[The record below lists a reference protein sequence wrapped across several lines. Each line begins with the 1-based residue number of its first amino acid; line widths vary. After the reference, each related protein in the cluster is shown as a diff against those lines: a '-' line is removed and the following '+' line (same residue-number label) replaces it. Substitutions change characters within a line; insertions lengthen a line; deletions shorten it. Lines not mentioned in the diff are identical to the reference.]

1 MTIANVNIQQQEQ
14 HKPIN
19 TVSAGNKKRK
29 CPHPGCGKKLQ
40 LTDMA
45 CRCDVTFCAAHR
57 LPETHVCTFNHAGME
72 WSRLVTRLFDEK
84 VTQVKVAGI

>member
-1 MTIANVNIQQQEQ
+1 MTQPQEQ
-14 HKPIN
+14 QPHQL
-19 TVSAGNKKRK
+19 TTNKKRK

-57 LPETHVCTFNHAGME
+57 LPETHACTFNHAGVE
-72 WSRLVTRLFDEK
+72 WSRLVTRLFDEQ
-84 VTQVKVAGI
+84 VTHAKVAGI